1 MYIKHH
7 VQLTNAIPNERP
19 RRIFS
24 CCVSCAYWMYKQKG
38 AKRNH
43 LHLNCHLNRY
53 TAITA
58 CTTVR

>member
-1 MYIKHH
+1 MYIKHR

-38 AKRNH
+38 AKRNII
-43 LHLNCHLNRY
+43 Y
-53 TAITA
+53 T
-58 CTTVR
+58 